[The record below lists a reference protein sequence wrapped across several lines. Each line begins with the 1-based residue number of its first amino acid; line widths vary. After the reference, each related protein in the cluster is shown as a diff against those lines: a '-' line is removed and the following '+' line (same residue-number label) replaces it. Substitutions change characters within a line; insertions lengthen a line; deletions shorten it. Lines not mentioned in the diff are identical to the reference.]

1 MNRSLIKEKLKNMD
15 MEYKHPPYSLE
26 TKLLSEISLGLLS
39 EALTTLTQINGLDRA
54 ALSSNSLR
62 SMKNSMIASCT
73 IFTRAIIRAGVTP
86 EDAFDLSDH
95 FIKKIELFEDTEQ
108 LEAFEY
114 SMVKD
119 FIGLVNA
126 SKTHHYSQAISKVIR
141 HISENA
147 TSKLTVKELAEM
159 THLSADYL
167 SNLFH
172 KEVGISITTYI
183 QERKIAIAKNFLEFS
198 TLKITEI
205 AYVLEYCNSAY
216 FSNVFKK
223 QTGMSPAQYRKNTL

>member
-95 FIKKIELFEDTEQ
+95 FIKKKL
-108 LEAFEY
+108 
-114 SMVKD
+114 
-119 FIGLVNA
+119 NC
-126 SKTHHYSQAISKVIR
+126 SKTLNNWRLLNIR
-141 HISENA
+141 WSRI
-147 TSKLTVKELAEM
+147 LLV
-159 THLSADYL
+159 
-167 SNLFH
+167 
-172 KEVGISITTYI
+172 
-183 QERKIAIAKNFLEFS
+183 
-198 TLKITEI
+198 
-205 AYVLEYCNSAY
+205 
-216 FSNVFKK
+216 
-223 QTGMSPAQYRKNTL
+223 

>member
-39 EALTTLTQINGLDRA
+39 EALTTLAQINGLDRA

-95 FIKKIELFEDTEQ
+95 FIKKIELFEDIEQ

-119 FIGLVNA
+119 FIGLVNVT
-126 SKTHHYSQAISKVIR
+126 KTHHYSQAISKVIR
-141 HISENA
+141 YISENA
-147 TSKLTVKELAEM
+147 TSKLTVKELADM

-172 KEVGISITTYI
+172 KEVGVSITTYI